1 MPVTI
6 PRRLSAALV
15 LSAALGLGS
24 ATAQADRPA
33 TGGRSWTDPPARST
47 PAASDPAPNPDKAEA
62 PQKRVEDTR
71 ETKRAAAVA
80 TRKDARP
87 ARAKVAER
95 RRATEPR
102 MSRRVAQA
110 PREREAP
117 RGRAPVTV
125 RYHYAPA
132 AVAMGAD
139 SGFHEDERLRRIR
152 QAEAAGFLVVRS
164 RSVEFPDG
172 RRLRTYVPYEGEDE
186 DE

>member
-15 LSAALGLGS
+15 LSAALGIGS
-24 ATAQADRPA
+24 AMAQADRPA
-33 TGGRSWTDPPARST
+33 SGDRTWTDPPARNT
-47 PAASDPAPNPDKAEA
+47 PAASAPAPTPDKAEA
-62 PQKRVEDTR
+62 PQKRAETR
-71 ETKRAAAVA
+71 ETRRAAPVAV
-80 TRKDARP
+80 RKDVRP

-102 MSRRVAQA
+102 TIRRIAQA
-110 PREREAP
+110 PRE
-117 RGRAPVTV
+117 RAPVTV
-125 RYHYAPA
+125 RYHYAPDALA
-132 AVAMGAD
+132 AGTG
-139 SGFHEDERLRRIR
+139 SGFHEEERLRRIR

-172 RRLRTYVPYEGEDE
+172 RRLRTYIPYEGDDE